1 MSPVGEK
8 LTLIPSFTYNM
19 MFSEGS
25 FKNRSDKTY
34 NLGLVASYAVYE
46 WLNATAMSNTHGRL
60 VLIMSR
66 IRRFYRRC

>member
-8 LTLIPSFTYNM
+8 LTLIPSFTYNNM

-34 NLGLVASYAVYE
+34 NLGLVAS
-46 WLNATAMSNTHGRL
+46 LCS
-60 VLIMSR
+60 
-66 IRRFYRRC
+66 IRVVKCYSYV

>member
-1 MSPVGEK
+1 
-8 LTLIPSFTYNM
+8 M

-46 WLNATAMSNTHGRL
+46 WLNATAMSNYTWRD
-60 VLIMSR
+60 
-66 IRRFYRRC
+66 